1 MNMSRTYTVTEYTNQ
16 DIKELEYMDFETVLQ
31 QLDRIK
37 CGYLPSGW
45 RYPSANPERVF
56 TAKGYDA
63 TVLRQSINIAMALV
77 REKMEQEHA
86 RQFHVPIKP
95 LYTGEIYAQPVRANK
110 EQYYLM
116 RVTKWTDHSRDAQEE
131 THKCFYF
138 HSNIRNA
145 VMEKLRSEEWC
156 KTLFQY
162 DSDEHFKKLPTSLR

>member
-1 MNMSRTYTVTEYTNQ
+1 M
-16 DIKELEYMDFETVLQ
+16 
-31 QLDRIK
+31 
-37 CGYLPSGW
+37 
-45 RYPSANPERVF
+45 
-56 TAKGYDA
+56 
-63 TVLRQSINIAMALV
+63 
-77 REKMEQEHA
+77 
-86 RQFHVPIKP
+86 PIKP

-162 DSDEHFKKLPTSLR
+162 DSDERFKKLPTSLR

>member
-1 MNMSRTYTVTEYTNQ
+1 MFRALYLMTKVTS
-16 DIKELEYMDFETVLQ
+16 L
-31 QLDRIK
+31 
-37 CGYLPSGW
+37 
-45 RYPSANPERVF
+45 SA
-56 TAKGYDA
+56 
-63 TVLRQSINIAMALV
+63 L
-77 REKMEQEHA
+77 
-86 RQFHVPIKP
+86 
-95 LYTGEIYAQPVRANK
+95 IYK

-162 DSDEHFKKLPTSLR
+162 DSDKHFKKLPTSLR

>member
-56 TAKGYDA
+56 TAKEYDA

-77 REKMEQEHA
+77 RG
-86 RQFHVPIKP
+86 
-95 LYTGEIYAQPVRANK
+95 TGTCETIPCAYKTPVYRRNLRAA
-110 EQYYLM
+110 
-116 RVTKWTDHSRDAQEE
+116 S
-131 THKCFYF
+131 
-138 HSNIRNA
+138 
-145 VMEKLRSEEWC
+145 
-156 KTLFQY
+156 
-162 DSDEHFKKLPTSLR
+162 